1 MEILFVLNT
10 KIYSKVRELIIRSLK
25 DLQLYKKEVSNT
37 LSLFS
42 TQILVLIIGL
52 GIKSI
57 QTNALPPKEYGLL
70 ALFGTISSVVV
81 LFFHYA
87 SFSSL
92 KVLLANNEDEKKEK
106 EFFGLGILI
115 ATILGI
121 LFSVAIFGFSFFIDD
136 LLGVKIGNL
145 LMLLSPFCF
154 VLPFQF
160 FISEITIGA
169 NKLKSLAIFHLF
181 SKVLF
186 FVSLFAIW
194 RFSELDVQ
202 LIILLNLLSWMIS
215 TLVILSALKPSFN
228 GVQKNMQLVKAK
240 NKSFGY
246 AYYFGA
252 IVNQSTFKLD
262 ELFITYFVNITQ
274 LGFYTLASVICSPMT
289 FFSRAFVNSIFKKFA
304 VKDRIP
310 LRVFI
315 YNTLWLSFCVFFL
328 YLFSDLIVSILF
340 GDDYMQASDFIVPLS
355 IAFLFQGMYAPFSF
369 LSVKS
374 KGKELRNV
382 AYLEA
387 FINVLGNVILVPTIG
402 VLGAIY
408 ASIFSRFTHLIGLW
422 YYYIKMI
429 KS

>member
-1 MEILFVLNT
+1 M
-10 KIYSKVRELIIRSLK
+10 RELISRSLK
-25 DLQLYKKEVSNT
+25 DLQLYKKEVGNT

-57 QTNALPPKEYGLL
+57 QTNVLSPKQYGLL
-70 ALFGTISSVVV
+70 ALFGTITSVLV

-92 KVLLANNEDEKKEK
+92 KVLLANNKDEKKEK

-115 ATILGI
+115 ATILGG
-121 LFSVAIFGFSFFIDD
+121 LFSVVIFGFSFFVDD
-136 LLGVKIGNL
+136 LLGVNIGSL

-154 VLPFQF
+154 ILPFQF

-169 NKLKSLAIFHLF
+169 NKLKSLATFHLF

-186 FVSLFAIW
+186 FVSLFSIC

-215 TLVILSALKPSFN
+215 TLVILWSLKPSFN
-228 GVQKNMQLVKAK
+228 GVQENMQLVKAK

-274 LGFYTLASVICSPMT
+274 LGFYTLASIICSPMT
-289 FFSRAFVNSIFKKFA
+289 FLSRAFVNSIFKKFA

-310 LRVFI
+310 LRVFL
-315 YNTLWLSFCVFFL
+315 YNSLWLSFCVFFL
-328 YLFSDLIVSILF
+328 YLFSDMIVSSLF
-340 GDDYMQASDFIVPLS
+340 GNDYMQVSDYILPLS
-355 IAFLFQGMYAPFSF
+355 IAFLFQGIYAPFSF

-387 FINVLGNVILVPTIG
+387 FVNILGNVILVPTIG

-408 ASIFSRFTHLIGLW
+408 ASILSRFTHLIGLW
-422 YYYIKMI
+422 YYYNKMI

>member
-1 MEILFVLNT
+1 M
-10 KIYSKVRELIIRSLK
+10 RELIIRSLK
-25 DLQLYKKEVSNT
+25 DLQLYKKEAGNT

-57 QTNALPPKEYGLL
+57 QTNALSPKQYGLL
-70 ALFGTISSVVV
+70 ALFGTITSVVV

-92 KVLLANNEDEKKEK
+92 KVLLANNKDEKKEK

-115 ATILGI
+115 ATILGG
-121 LFSVAIFGFSFFIDD
+121 LFSVVIFGFSFFVDD
-136 LLGVKIGNL
+136 LLGVNIGSL

-154 VLPFQF
+154 ILPFQF

-181 SKVLF
+181 SKLLF
-186 FVSLFAIW
+186 FVSLFSICW
-194 RFSELDVQ
+194 FSELDVQ
-202 LIILLNLLSWMIS
+202 LIILLNLLSWMFS
-215 TLVILSALKPSFN
+215 TLVILWSLKPSFN
-228 GVQKNMQLVKAK
+228 GVQENMQLVKAK

-274 LGFYTLASVICSPMT
+274 LGFYTLASIICSPMT
-289 FFSRAFVNSIFKKFA
+289 FLSRAFVNSIFKKFA
-304 VKDRIP
+304 VQDRIP
-310 LRVFI
+310 LRVFL
-315 YNTLWLSFCVFFL
+315 YNSLWLIFCVFFL
-328 YLFSDLIVSILF
+328 YLFSDMIVISLF
-340 GDDYMQASDFIVPLS
+340 GNDYMQVSDYILPLS

-387 FINVLGNVILVPTIG
+387 FVNILGNVILVPTIG

-408 ASIFSRFTHLIGLW
+408 ASILSRFTHLIGLW
-422 YYYIKMI
+422 YYYNKMI